1 VGRED
6 FPVGGCQAQVRTR
19 DIETI
24 DSELRQ
30 VAALRRAARERG
42 GPLPSMHVADALL
55 DERRELTRQRC
66 GDRQC
71 RSSWAAMIGVQM
83 ADALNAGFDEV
94 GVASETRVGAFR
106 FYFDDQRW
114 EWSDQVQRMHGYRPG
129 AVTPTTELM
138 LSHKHPEDRAQ
149 IAQTLDSIRRT
160 GQPLSSRHR
169 IIDTSGKVRSVIVVG
184 DQLHDERG
192 RVVGTQGFYIDTT
205 PDEREQHDQ
214 LTAQLAIIAENRAG
228 IEQAKGVLMAAYGIE
243 ANRAFEILKWRSQQ
257 TNIKMRELA
266 SRFMAAVGAS
276 HLSPESR
283 RQIDHALL
291 TLG

>member
-1 VGRED
+1 
-6 FPVGGCQAQVRTR
+6 
-19 DIETI
+19 
-24 DSELRQ
+24 
-30 VAALRRAARERG
+30 
-42 GPLPSMHVADALL
+42 
-55 DERRELTRQRC
+55 
-66 GDRQC
+66 
-71 RSSWAAMIGVQM
+71 M

>member
-1 VGRED
+1 
-6 FPVGGCQAQVRTR
+6 
-19 DIETI
+19 
-24 DSELRQ
+24 
-30 VAALRRAARERG
+30 
-42 GPLPSMHVADALL
+42 MNDA
-55 DERRELTRQRC
+55 
-66 GDRQC
+66 
-71 RSSWAAMIGVQM
+71 
-83 ADALNAGFDEV
+83 FDEV
-94 GVASETRVGAFR
+94 GVASKTRVGAFR

-114 EWSDQVQRMHGYRPG
+114 EWSEQVQRMHGYQPG

-138 LSHKHPEDRAQ
+138 LSHKHPEDRDQ
-149 IAQTLDSIRRT
+149 IAHTLDTIRRT

-184 DQLHDERG
+184 EQLHDERG

-205 PDEREQHDQ
+205 PDEREQQDQ

-243 ANRAFEILKWRSQQ
+243 ANRAFEMVKWRSQQ

-266 SRFMAAVGAS
+266 SRFMAAISTS

-283 RQIDHALL
+283 SRIDHALL
-291 TLG
+291 TLS